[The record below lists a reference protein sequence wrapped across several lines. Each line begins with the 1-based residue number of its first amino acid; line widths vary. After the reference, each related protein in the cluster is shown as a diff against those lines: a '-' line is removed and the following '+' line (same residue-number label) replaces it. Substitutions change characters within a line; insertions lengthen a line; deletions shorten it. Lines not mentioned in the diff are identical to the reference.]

1 MAIENVMKAHTSAG
15 FYSGIDNDTLPNTII
30 SSNRE
35 TRKVHHNDSPA
46 VRAPKNH
53 YWLWIHDGQVD
64 SCEVKRELS
73 KSYEA
78 SIKWLLKDLYESK
91 REVTRVESNMVGAL
105 VNSMDVIKR
114 QAALEELASAKRR
127 AEEERAG
134 HNATKMA
141 AMEREVELEHRAI
154 ESSIALAWIQL
165 TVADERT
172 AKATKLEQKVAL
184 LEAWQE
190 ELECARQGQREAE
203 NKLSSLEA
211 RLIYSFFFL

>member
-1 MAIENVMKAHTSAG
+1 
-15 FYSGIDNDTLPNTII
+15 
-30 SSNRE
+30 
-35 TRKVHHNDSPA
+35 
-46 VRAPKNH
+46 
-53 YWLWIHDGQVD
+53 
-64 SCEVKRELS
+64 
-73 KSYEA
+73 
-78 SIKWLLKDLYESK
+78 
-91 REVTRVESNMVGAL
+91 MVGAL

-114 QAALEELASAKRR
+114 QAAFMESMMRNRELSETMMMQVTLREELASAKRR

-184 LEAWQE
+184 LEVQCACLNQELQDIEARVHGEQKKALEEANQAWQE